1 MKEVLAKLFLHKT
14 LTRQEAR
21 NILIRMSAEEF
32 NEAQMTAF
40 ITTFKLRPI
49 HVEELEGFRDA
60 LIELRRPI
68 DLRGMDAVDVC
79 GTGGDKKNTF
89 NISTL
94 SAFVIAGAGYK
105 VAKHGNYSVSSK
117 CGSSNVLE
125 FLGYQF
131 TNDEDRLLKQ
141 IDEAN
146 LCFFHA
152 PLFHPA
158 MKAVGPIRRQLGM
171 VTFFNMLGPLVNPA
185 QPPRQLAGVFNME
198 LARLYQ
204 YLFQNSEKQYA
215 IVHSLDGYDE
225 VSLTGPFSVKASTYE
240 RIYYPQDIA
249 LPILDPT
256 LLHGGETIEEAAAI
270 FMNVLNGEG
279 TTAQNDVVCANAG
292 LAIQC
297 FKPED
302 ALTDCIEE
310 ARSALQSRKA
320 LHVLQ
325 KLTNGI

>member
-1 MKEVLAKLFLHKT
+1 MKEVLNKLFLHKT
-14 LTRQEAR
+14 LSKAEAKD
-21 NILIRMSAEEF
+21 ILIRISNAEF
-32 NEAQMTAF
+32 NEALMTAF
-40 ITTFKLRPI
+40 ITCFKLRPI
-49 HVEELEGFRDA
+49 HVDELEGFKDA
-60 LIELRRPI
+60 LIELKKPI
-68 DLRGMDAVDVC
+68 DLRGIDAIDVC

-125 FLGYQF
+125 YLGYVF
-131 TNDEDRLLKQ
+131 TDEEDKLLKQ

-152 PLFHPA
+152 PLFHPT

-185 QPPRQLAGVFNME
+185 EPPKQLAGVFNME

-204 YLFQNSEKQYA
+204 YVFQNSGKDYA
-215 IVHSLDGYDE
+215 IIHGLDGYDE

-240 RIYYPQDIA
+240 RIYDPGDINMPR
-249 LPILDPT
+249 LNPT
-256 LLHGGETIEEAAAI
+256 DLQGGETVEEAAEI
-270 FMNVLNGEG
+270 FTTILKGEG
-279 TTAQNDVVCANAG
+279 TIPQNSVALVNAG

-297 FKPED
+297 FKPEI
-302 ALTDCIEE
+302 ALEACIEE
-310 ARSALQSRKA
+310 AKSSLESGRALQ
-320 LHVLQ
+320 VLK
-325 KLTNGI
+325 KLTR